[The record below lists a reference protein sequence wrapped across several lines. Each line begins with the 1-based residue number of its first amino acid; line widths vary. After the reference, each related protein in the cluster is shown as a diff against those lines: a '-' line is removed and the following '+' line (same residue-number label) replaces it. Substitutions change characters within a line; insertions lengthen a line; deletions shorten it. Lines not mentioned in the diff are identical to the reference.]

1 MILHFSY
8 KIHKDTAR
16 IPQYSGRQQAYST
29 SCAYIIATATEDA
42 EFCGRSCR
50 MFWLLVLR
58 RSSIC
63 RFVFCIYRKSRVHLA
78 IRVIILGCARWHI
91 TTTPPEHKK
100 TPGERAKEHDN
111 AKQPLIFASR
121 ISHLHRN
128 AAITRVV
135 CGSFWR
141 IPHEPHLS
149 GNFIIVVLAGVLGFN
164 RFEVYDADSARK

>member
-1 MILHFSY
+1 VILYFSY

-121 ISHLHRN
+121 IS
-128 AAITRVV
+128 IETRQLPAWYAEVSG
-135 CGSFWR
+135 GS
-141 IPHEPHLS
+141 HTNLT
-149 GNFIIVVLAGVLGFN
+149 
-164 RFEVYDADSARK
+164 